1 MANTLFVIL
10 LIILVL
16 TIIAMIYVYLKSKED
31 DIIVDEKLV
40 RSIRAKDDPQYTIC
54 PTYDALDQLDENQKN
69 IAYVH
74 APKYKRGMYRWVPD
88 ENEWVR
94 ISK

>member
-16 TIIAMIYVYLKSKED
+16 TIIAMIYAYLKSKED

-74 APKYKRGMYRWVPD
+74 APKYKRGMYKWAPD
-88 ENEWVR
+88 ENKWVQ
-94 ISK
+94 IAK